1 MINAERKKNKKTTIE
16 SVNRRLKQ
24 VFVFYSVTVKHLSSV
39 VCPDSD
45 HE

>member
-24 VFVFYSVTVKHLSSV
+24 VFVILSFI
-39 VCPDSD
+39 P
-45 HE
+45 